1 MGHAHLWEKLCLQA
15 RTSKLLKDMDFE
27 YMSDLRE
34 KKLKLFFWG
43 GGQRLKFYRYSKSG
57 PVG

>member
-15 RTSKLLKDMDFE
+15 RTSKLLKDIDFE
-27 YMSDLRE
+27 YMFDLRE
-34 KKLKLFFWG
+34 KKTKFWG
-43 GGQRLKFYRYSKSG
+43 GGSKSG